1 MSDDNG
7 GGKQYFDLDAQLSD
21 KGRPRIK
28 FKGKEY
34 FVADLSARDILLF
47 TRRVQ
52 TQQEMLAVREELF
65 EQDLEEQIQS
75 GDVDNVDMVKVEKT
89 REGFA
94 DDLQDVFRETAIMMF
109 HEILIDDMGDDQHDA
124 QGKVK
129 TKPMSKKV
137 AENIKQREW
146 LALQDTLQ
154 EINGVMG
161 IQGEDPEGNVLAGNA
176 TP

>member
-21 KGRPRIK
+21 KSKARIK

-52 TQQEMLAVREELF
+52 TQQEMLSIREEKF

-75 GDVDNVDMVKVEKT
+75 GDGDSVDLKAVEAT
-89 REGFA
+89 RQEFA
-94 DDLQDVFRETAIMMF
+94 DELQKAFGEAAQIMF
-109 HEILIDDMGDDQHDA
+109 TEIVTDDAGEDA
-124 QGKVK
+124 LDKQGKVK
-129 TKPMSKKV
+129 TRPMAKNV
-137 AENIKQREW
+137 AENLTQREW
-146 LALQDTLQ
+146 LALQETIQ
-154 EINGVMG
+154 EINGALGV
-161 IQGEDPEGNVLAGNA
+161 QGEDPAGNLPAGNA
-176 TP
+176 TQ